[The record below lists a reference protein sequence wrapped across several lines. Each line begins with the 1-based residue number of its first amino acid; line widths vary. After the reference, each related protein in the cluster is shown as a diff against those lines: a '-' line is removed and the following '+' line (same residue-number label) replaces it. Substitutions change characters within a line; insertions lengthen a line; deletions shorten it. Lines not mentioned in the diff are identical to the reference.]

1 MSTPRYRILA
11 VDDERNILKLVSAT
25 LKKQGYAVDTA
36 LSAEEAIERFN
47 TSTYDLVLSDLKL
60 PGRSGIELLDY
71 LRSREPNLPVI
82 MMTAFGTIENA
93 VEAMKKG
100 AFNYLTKPVN
110 ADELLSVA
118 KEAIEKY
125 DLRRE
130 NLSLKSELREK
141 YAFSNIIGKSAV
153 MQEVF
158 DTISMVARSQSSV
171 LITGESGTGK
181 ELVARAIHFNS
192 ERSEQPFHTID
203 CTSIPADIMESE
215 LFGHEKG
222 AFTGAH
228 ERKIGLLEHAN
239 RGSVFFDEIG
249 DLDIGLQKKLLRF
262 LQERE
267 IRRLGG
273 KERISL
279 DVRIISAT
287 NRDLEQEVKAKQ
299 FREDLYYRLNVVTL
313 QIPPLRERKDDIPL
327 LAQYFVEKLNRIEGK
342 NIKGFE
348 DNVLEAFAMYH
359 WPGNVRELEN
369 TVERAYVLCPNV
381 NINMKYLP
389 PGLLALVESDRVES
403 DTLNLLETEAR
414 LITKALNE
422 SGWNQSKAAEVLGIT
437 RKQLRTKMK
446 NHNLL
451 PG

>member
-1 MSTPRYRILA
+1 MSKPTYSILA

-25 LKKQGYAVDTA
+25 LKKQGYAVETA
-36 LSAEEAIERFN
+36 LSAEEAIEKFN
-47 TSTYDLVLSDLKL
+47 ASVFDLVLSDLKL

-71 LRSREPNLPVI
+71 VRNKDPNLPII

-110 ADELLSVA
+110 PDELISVA

-130 NLSLKSELREK
+130 NLTLKSELRDK
-141 YAFSNIIGKSAV
+141 YSFSNIIGKSDA
-153 MQEVF
+153 MQNVF
-158 DTISMVARSQSSV
+158 DTVSMVARSQSSV

-192 ERSEQPFHTID
+192 ERSEQSFHTID

-239 RGSVFFDEIG
+239 RGTVFFDEIG
-249 DLDIGLQKKLLRF
+249 DLDLGLQKKLLRF

-287 NRDLEQEVKAKQ
+287 NRELENEVKVKH
-299 FREDLYYRLNVVTL
+299 FREDLYYRLNVVSL
-313 QIPPLRERKDDIPL
+313 RIPPLRERKDDIPL
-327 LAQYFVEKLNRIEGK
+327 LAQHFIEKLNRIEGK

-348 DNVLEAFAMYH
+348 DNVLDAFSRH
-359 WPGNVRELEN
+359 DWPGNVRELEN

-381 NINMKYLP
+381 NINLKYLP
-389 PGLLALVESDRVES
+389 PALLAIVEGDQTES
-403 DTLNLLETEAR
+403 ETFNLQETEVR

-422 SGWNQSKAAEVLGIT
+422 SGWNQSKAADILGIT

-451 PG
+451 PA